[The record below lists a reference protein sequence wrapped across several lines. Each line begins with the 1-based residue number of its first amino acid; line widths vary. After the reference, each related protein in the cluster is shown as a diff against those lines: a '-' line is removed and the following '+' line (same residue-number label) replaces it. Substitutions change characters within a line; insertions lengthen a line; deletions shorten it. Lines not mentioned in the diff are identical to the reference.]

1 MASTGSTQGMT
12 LRISPPASA
21 ISSTQP
27 NASPGAAAAGGDG
40 DLAFLRLT
48 AIGQHQRQ
56 GFYRAGPAPLRPSYR

>member
-27 NASPGAAAAGGDG
+27 NASSGAALPA
-40 DLAFLRLT
+40 LM
-48 AIGQHQRQ
+48 AI
-56 GFYRAGPAPLRPSYR
+56 